1 MNQNEGAHPSATIV
15 CRSIPHNGKCGCE
28 FMAAIE
34 FPNPVILR
42 VMDKVN
48 VREKLALISDYW
60 NPRIVGELNGQH
72 VKLVKFKGDFV
83 WHNHAD
89 EDEFFL
95 VLRGSFRMEFH
106 DRTVSLNEGD
116 FVIVPRGV
124 EHRPVA
130 ENEVDVMLF
139 EPSNIKHT
147 GDIETE
153 MTVHN
158 YERI

>member
-1 MNQNEGAHPSATIV
+1 
-15 CRSIPHNGKCGCE
+15 
-28 FMAAIE
+28 
-34 FPNPVILR
+34 
-42 VMDKVN
+42 MDKVN